1 MSFRMLFSLLESLV
15 EAISTSPADNL
26 ASFFG
31 RSAATEPLLDAELDV
46 DEDDAEELAVDE
58 LLTLSMLRLVGA
70 GSELPATSSPEPSAT
85 PELGTPCLFV
95 AISSFGNGSSSF
107 SQNPS
112 LLTLERLP
120 VSPGAAE
127 TASPAP
133 EVPAPGPVAP
143 IPMPMAACCSRSGTL
158 SLLLLLLLLL
168 LDEPKVPRSRCP
180 RRG

>member
-15 EAISTSPADNL
+15 EATSTSPAPNFP
-26 ASFFG
+26 SFFSG
-31 RSAATEPLLDAELDV
+31 SAVTEPLLDAELDV

-58 LLTLSMLRLVGA
+58 LLTLSILRLVGA
-70 GSELPATSSPEPSAT
+70 GSELPATSSPEPS
-85 PELGTPCLFV
+85 PIPKPGTPCLLV
-95 AISSFGNGSSSF
+95 ATSSFGNGSSSF

-112 LLTLERLP
+112 LLTLERFP
-120 VSPGAAE
+120 ASPGATE

-133 EVPAPGPVAP
+133 GVPAPGPVATL
-143 IPMPMAACCSRSGTL
+143 MAACCSRSGTL

-168 LDEPKVPRSRCP
+168 EEAKVARSRCP